1 MLVSFIDDASPE
13 NFQMAQVYPFP
24 AYRYNASRV
33 SYDRVLTQPYD
44 KISPAMQDKY
54 YAADPH
60 NLITVEKG
68 RVQPGDTPPAVPN
81 GPPVPNENNV
91 YTRAAEALHDWIR
104 EQVVVQDTRP
114 CFYSYTQEY
123 TVPGTADASGMGERR
138 TRRGFIGAG
147 KLEEYSAGVVFRH
160 EHTLSGP
167 KADRLELLR
176 HTGMHTGQLFLLY
189 SDAERRIDTIL
200 AEAEAAAPP
209 ATELTDEYGVIHR
222 LWVIWEPARIAAIHA
237 AMSGQKLVIADGH
250 HRYET
255 ALNFRNERRKRS
267 AREQGLPDRAEAQDS
282 TAAGTPPPGTSAAT
296 SALSVEHVEGAAA
309 SVATAIAAS
318 LATGIPAPGP
328 ASAGSIAMES
338 ARDGEGA
345 ASEALNA
352 APYEAA
358 MMTFVNTRAEGLTIL
373 PTHRVVANLSDF
385 SWPVVRRYLEPWFA
399 AEVFSFTDAASKA
412 EARGKFLHRLVAA
425 RATRAIG
432 AYPAGEAGK
441 GAFYVLTLR
450 PGANLV
456 ELLPTVSPL
465 QRELDVVLLH
475 DGILE
480 PALGITLQAAT
491 AEKNLTYEREAAAA
505 LDAVDCGAAQVSF
518 LLNACSVEQVWEI
531 ATSGEVMPQK
541 STDFFPKLM
550 SGITMYQV

>member
-1 MLVSFIDDASPE
+1 
-13 NFQMAQVYPFP
+13 MAQVYPFP
-24 AYRYNASRV
+24 AFRYNASRV

-54 YAADPH
+54 YVADPS
-60 NLITVEKG
+60 NLIAVEKG
-68 RVQPGDTPPAVPN
+68 RVLPGDTPAAA
-81 GPPVPNENNV
+81 PNEKNV
-91 YTRAAEALHDWIR
+91 YTRAAEALHHWIR
-104 EQVVVQDTRP
+104 EQIVVQDTRA

-123 TVPGTADASGMGERR
+123 TVPGTQDADGKGERR

-189 SDAERRIDTIL
+189 SDAERRIDSIL

-222 LWVIWEPARIAAIHA
+222 LWVVWEPARIEAIRR
-237 AMSGQKLVIADGH
+237 AMADQKLVIADGH

-255 ALNFRNERRKRS
+255 ALNFRNERRKQN
-267 AREQGLPDRAEAQDS
+267 AREQGLPDRAEARDT
-282 TAAGTPPPGTSAAT
+282 TASGGSASGTSLPGAAPGSQ
-296 SALSVEHVEGAAA
+296 SASGPAREHLAGAAA
-309 SVATAIAAS
+309 SVATATAAS
-318 LATGIPAPGP
+318 LATDIPGAGA
-328 ASAGSIAMES
+328 ASAGSIALES
-338 ARDGEGA
+338 AQG
-345 ASEALNA
+345 SEALNA

-358 MMTFVNTRAEGLTIL
+358 MMTFVNTRSEGLTIL

-399 AEVFSFTDAASKA
+399 AEEFSFTDQATKA
-412 EARGKFLHRLVAA
+412 EARGKFLQRLVAA

-432 AYPAGEAGK
+432 AYPAGEAGM